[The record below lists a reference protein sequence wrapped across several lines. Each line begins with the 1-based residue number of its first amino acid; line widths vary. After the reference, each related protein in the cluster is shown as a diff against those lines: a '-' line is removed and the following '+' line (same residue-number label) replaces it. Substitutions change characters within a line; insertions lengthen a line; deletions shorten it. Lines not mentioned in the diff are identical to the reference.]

1 MNTRMEKKDI
11 IQQCIHQLSGFI
23 TKRRWKRMIE
33 VANERT
39 RYLIPVL
46 EDFYQSHNAS
56 AVMRTC
62 ECLGIQQLRTI
73 EKTNVF
79 QHHPDISIGSERWIE
94 VIRYKSN
101 AYKNPTVS
109 CLNDLKNEGYLIAVL
124 TPHGK
129 TIELDDFPVES
140 TKTALVLGKE
150 KEGVSAEAMQMA
162 DVFIKIPMYGFT
174 ESFNVS
180 VTAAV
185 CLYQMRRR
193 LERSNQAYKLTE
205 EEKAKLLLG
214 WLLRDVKNARDI
226 LAKEFPEID
235 INQLIY

>member
-1 MNTRMEKKDI
+1 M
-11 IQQCIHQLSGFI
+11 
-23 TKRRWKRMIE
+23 
-33 VANERT
+33 
-39 RYLIPVL
+39 
-46 EDFYQSHNAS
+46 
-56 AVMRTC
+56 
-62 ECLGIQQLRTI
+62 
-73 EKTNVF
+73 
-79 QHHPDISIGSERWIE
+79 
-94 VIRYKSN
+94 
-101 AYKNPTVS
+101 
-109 CLNDLKNEGYLIAVL
+109 

-140 TKTALVLGKE
+140 TKTDLVLGKE